1 MNDYSIVW
9 LPVKAGSDLAMNLK
23 ASDSLSLPWFLEST
37 KKRSFERRA
46 ETNLEA
52 IDLLKGL
59 LVAYMDEAPAVDMD
73 LFRRHVPRILEDLR
87 EFFAVPSLETLLLEA
102 SALLREGSGDGV
114 SLRALLSGAEILPES
129 SKIKCDC
136 SMDLW
141 NLLERGEIT
150 DTDWGFGEL
159 KRMCGD
165 IDLDDI
171 LPHIISFVLTAHTI
185 AEVYFKEPIDK
196 DRILSDDRLKPE
208 HARLLADLL
217 ERGEVI
223 LDEICLE

>member
-9 LPVKAGSDLAMNLK
+9 LPIKEGSDLSRHLDATG
-23 ASDSLSLPWFLEST
+23 ALSLPWFLEDA
-37 KKRSFERRA
+37 KKRSFERQA

-59 LVAYMDEAPAVDMD
+59 LVAYMDEAPAVDMG

-87 EFFAVPSLETLLLEA
+87 DFFAVTSLEILLLEA
-102 SALLREGSGDGV
+102 AALLREGSGDGV
-114 SLRALLSGAEILPES
+114 SFRALLSGAEILPES

-136 SMDLW
+136 SIDLW
-141 NLLERGEIT
+141 NLLESGEVT

-171 LPHIISFVLTAHTI
+171 LPHIISFVLTAQAI
-185 AEVYFKEPIDK
+185 AEMYFKEPIDR

-208 HARLLADLL
+208 HKKVLSDLL
-217 ERGEVI
+217 ERGEVNPE
-223 LDEICLE
+223 EICIE